1 MSGSSSIGTILVA
14 CGALLALAACSRTSD
29 GTIVA
34 DSRIPVP
41 DMMIPSVDPIVPSWL
56 RKKPKPEP
64 VATNFPSPPAAE
76 QPRSR
81 RKTQAPVVRTKS
93 GNLSC
98 ENKTEGGRVRM
109 VCQ

>member
-1 MSGSSSIGTILVA
+1 MSGSRRIGMIVIA
-14 CGALLALAACSRTSD
+14 CGALWTLAACSRTSD

-41 DMMIPSVDPIVPSWL
+41 DMTLPSVDPLVPSWM

-64 VATNFPSPPAAE
+64 VAATFPPAPETE
-76 QPRSR
+76 QPRAR
-81 RKTQAPVVRTKS
+81 RKTQPPVVRSKS

-98 ENKTEGGRVRM
+98 ENKTENGRVHM